1 MKNKNVLFILIGL
14 FIVGVIVAIVFT
26 FSNSSETFL
35 LEKEYYGKGGLVDID
50 SKSINKLV
58 KDKKSFV
65 LFTYNNFCSFSI
77 PCDSIFLESAQ
88 EKNIVI
94 LQIPF
99 EDFKNTT
106 LHNTVKYGSSVILVK
121 EGKIVSYLDAGKDED
136 IEKYQ
141 DTSVFIEWLSKYIQY
156 A

>member
-1 MKNKNVLFILIGL
+1 MKNKILLFSFIGL
-14 FIVGVIVAIVFT
+14 FVVGVIIGIVLAFSHSSNT
-26 FSNSSETFL
+26 FS
-35 LEKEYYGKGGLVDID
+35 LEKEYYGKDGLVDI
-50 SKSINKLV
+50 SSSGVEKLIQ
-58 KDKKSFV
+58 DKKSFI
-65 LFTYNNFCSFSI
+65 LFTYNSFCSFSV

-88 EKNIVI
+88 EKNVII

-106 LHNTVKYGSSVILVK
+106 FHETVKYGPSVLIIK